1 MWPACAV
8 PSFQGGDNDPK
19 EPRKDCGPG
28 VRARRHGRGRPAG
41 NKAVEGFAVAGIEK
55 NLQLYGEAWCRGHA
69 KLLYDQLACIERTFG
84 LSGMG

>member
-1 MWPACAV
+1 MTRKNPEKTVDPAFVLDVMGVDAL
-8 PSFQGGDNDPK
+8 P
-19 EPRKDCGPG
+19 GP
-28 VRARRHGRGRPAG
+28 PG

-84 LSGMG
+84 LSGMA